1 MVVRFLLSVL
11 ILELFSLWGR
21 AQQLDEG
28 WTLSAGGR
36 RVQANA
42 DGSFQI
48 QNIPAPDR
56 FGPGGPGTAPDFV
69 SDDFVRV
76 VGYKTVGGITEYVFS
91 EPFRITQG
99 QTVTVNDLTFTNIPP
114 PLPKAIHITADP
126 ALLTIIGQTSQLE
139 VIATLADNS
148 TIDVSPESAW
158 TTYRSSNP
166 DFATIDPN
174 GLVTAIAPGVVF
186 MTAIND
192 GATGVVRVIISPD
205 DPLTNVEGFC
215 TTCRLASPVRNA
227 IVRMPISGHIT
238 STNESGFFSFT
249 DVPTLIGLSVSVVT
263 TDPILNQTFIGV
275 VQGISPSP
283 DLITDAGIIRLSPLS
298 LQDSDN
304 DGVIDDAEILAGLNP
319 DNPDSDGDGIRDG
332 DENLDNDGLSDAIEI
347 LLGTD
352 PLNNDSD
359 GDGILDGNEDTDL
372 DGLTDANEINIH
384 KTNHFIMDTDGDSWT
399 DFAEVNQ
406 GTNPN
411 NAASHPPD
419 NERQFAMSGP
429 TAFVNAGNQ
438 SVRERQIFAMSGPTA
453 FVNGGNQSV
462 RERQIFAMSG
472 PTAFVNSGTLPVRD
486 RQSFSISNPVSFNNS
501 P

>member
-1 MVVRFLLSVL
+1 MSVPL
-11 ILELFSLWGR
+11 
-21 AQQLDEG
+21 
-28 WTLSAGGR
+28 
-36 RVQANA
+36 
-42 DGSFQI
+42 
-48 QNIPAPDR
+48 
-56 FGPGGPGTAPDFV
+56 
-69 SDDFVRV
+69 
-76 VGYKTVGGITEYVFS
+76 VGGITEYVFS

-114 PLPKAIHITADP
+114 PLPKSIRLTADP
-126 ALLTIIGQTSQLE
+126 AVLTIIGQTSQLE
-139 VIATLADNS
+139 VVATLADNS
-148 TIDVSPESAW
+148 TIDVTPESAW

-174 GLVTAIAPGVVF
+174 GLVTAVAPGIVF
-186 MTAIND
+186 MTAING

-205 DPLTNVEGFC
+205 DPLTTVEGFVQ
-215 TTCRLASPVRNA
+215 LADGSPARNA

-238 STNESGFFSFT
+238 STNDSGFFSFT
-249 DVPTLIGLSVSVVT
+249 DVPALIGLSVSVVT

-283 DLITDAGIIRLSPLS
+283 DLITDAGIIRLSPLT

-304 DGVIDDAEILAGLNP
+304 DGVIDDAEILAGLDP

-332 DENLDNDGLSDAIEI
+332 DENLDNDGLSDAMEI

-419 NERQFAMSGP
+419 NELQFAMSGP
-429 TAFVNAGNQ
+429 TAFVNTGNQ
-438 SVRERQIFAMSGPTA
+438 SVRERQRFA
-453 FVNGGNQSV
+453 
-462 RERQIFAMSG
+462 ISG
-472 PTAFVNSGTLPVRD
+472 PTAFVNSGNLPGSDQQLFVISGPTAFVNSGNLPGSDQQLFAISGPTAFVNAGTLPVRD
-486 RQSFSISNPVSFNNS
+486 RQSFSISPSTSFDNS